1 MTHSRAKA
9 FARLRFVIHFF
20 VDQVVQFVFDLVST
34 VIQVDSKGRLA
45 YVRLL
50 LNLYFEVARFDTLI
64 SQVGRLAFLTIIVL
78 TFELVNLLLL
88 RWLCVLQVV
97 FDQLGE
103 GLEVVECLQLVTL
116 FDEVDWALFEK
127 LIIKQSK
134 EWLVVVEIQCDVR
147 QLDSLCG
154 FVHKLDLVAG
164 IIQYDDSFVKI
175 VKKLLVALTDHFQFT
190 MVESGFRDYTVPY
203 RQEQGVPDRLKHKI
217 HDNLSVERITSE
229 GDSTKEEENRDSK
242 HTDDARNN
250 MKVVCDHVNQLVS
263 HKHPKVSLKV
273 YSDG

>member
-1 MTHSRAKA
+1 MTHCRAKA
-9 FARLRFVIHFF
+9 FARLRFVIHLF
-20 VDQVVQFVFDLVST
+20 VDQIVQFVFDLVST

-50 LNLYFEVARFDTLI
+50 LHLYFEVARFDTLI

-164 IIQYDDSFVKI
+164 IIQYDDSFIKI

-229 GDSTKEEENRDSK
+229 GDSTKEEENQNYK
-242 HTDDARNN
+242 HSSGTGI
-250 MKVVCDHVNQLVS
+250 KVEHGCDNVEKGVS
-263 HKHPKVSLKV
+263 HQLPNVGVQVIS
-273 YSDG
+273 